1 MKFTILLTFLTIFFT
16 SIQPAPAQ
24 SSKTASPKESLEF
37 GRKLM
42 KQERWEE
49 ARQQFAKI
57 NKGKHGA
64 DRLLK
69 AEANFSYGLC
79 RVRPWNVGS
88 IWHIRLK
95 NPKKKSTPTVI
106 LEKYCICFK
115 TIRKLMTPRVR

>member
-69 AEANFSYGLC
+69 AEANFSY
-79 RVRPWNVGS
+79 
-88 IWHIRLK
+88 
-95 NPKKKSTPTVI
+95 
-106 LEKYCICFK
+106 
-115 TIRKLMTPRVR
+115 